1 MYCLL
6 LCLIGKFQ
14 LGYIATYWQLDS
26 SSKLSG
32 KSLFYK
38 NTCVHPEMQYPLQAL
53 LWPPTLH
60 TRNFT
65 TSMCINS
72 NFCINWLRFHMEDH
86 LQWWQLGLW
95 LKSSSLQQFSI
106 EESIVSKPEGSVSN
120 VETRKVLIGCTLWIA
135 GHRERLSTRSH
146 VASWGVWGRTF
157 SRNNYNCFPSCH
169 CVPAQS
175 TLKMQEFFFFF
186 YGHQHIQ

>member
-1 MYCLL
+1 MENLYFTKILVYIQTCSI
-6 LCLIGKFQ
+6 LCKRCS
-14 LGYIATYWQLDS
+14 D
-26 SSKLSG
+26 
-32 KSLFYK
+32 
-38 NTCVHPEMQYPLQAL
+38 HPHCTP
-53 LWPPTLH
+53 
-60 TRNFT
+60 RNFP

-72 NFCINWLRFHMEDH
+72 NFCINWLRFHVEDH

-120 VETRKVLIGCTLWIA
+120 VETRKVLIGCALWIA
-135 GHRERLSTRSH
+135 GHRESLSTRSH
-146 VASWGVWGRTF
+146 VATWGVWGGTF

-175 TLKMQEFFFFF
+175 TLIMQEFLFFCFF
-186 YGHQHIQ
+186 LRTSAHTVT